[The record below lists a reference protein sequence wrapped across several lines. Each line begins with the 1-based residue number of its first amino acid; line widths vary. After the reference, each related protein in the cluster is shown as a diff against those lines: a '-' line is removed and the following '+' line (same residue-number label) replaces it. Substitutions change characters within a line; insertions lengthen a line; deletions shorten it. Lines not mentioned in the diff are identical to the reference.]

1 VRKGRALKD
10 LTKIEEILLVTIWH
24 LKENAYGVKIRQHV
38 SSVIGR
44 DLTYGHLYS
53 ALNQLAAKEYVEK
66 SEGKPTIHRLG
77 RPRVYYSITPEGLEA
92 MRAAASVNEKIWSGI
107 SKVALERGKTP

>member
-1 VRKGRALKD
+1 MKD
-10 LTKIEEILLVTIWH
+10 LTKIEEILLVAIWH
-24 LKENAYGVKIRQHV
+24 LKENAYGVEIRRHV
-38 SSVIGR
+38 SSVTGR

-66 SEGKPTIHRLG
+66 SEGRSTSHRLG
-77 RPRVYYSITPEGLEA
+77 RPRVYYSITPDGVEA
-92 MRAAASVNEKIWSGI
+92 LKAAASVNEKIWSGI

>member
-1 VRKGRALKD
+1 LKD
-10 LTKIEEILLVTIWH
+10 LTKIEEILLVAIWH
-24 LKENAYGVKIRQHV
+24 LKENAYGVEIRRHV

-66 SEGKPTIHRLG
+66 SEGRSTSHRLG
-77 RPRVYYSITPEGLEA
+77 RPRVYYSITPDGVEA
-92 MRAAASVNEKIWSGI
+92 LKAAASVNEKIWSGI